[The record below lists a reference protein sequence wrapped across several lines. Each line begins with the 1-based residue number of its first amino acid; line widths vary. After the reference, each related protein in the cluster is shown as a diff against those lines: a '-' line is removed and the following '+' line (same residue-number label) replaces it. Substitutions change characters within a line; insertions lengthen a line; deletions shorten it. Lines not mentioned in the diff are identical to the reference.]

1 MIKELTIK
9 GLRGFAN
16 QQIIRFAEPD
26 NVNEGSGLTV
36 IVGSNNAG
44 KSTIIEGLMA
54 ISQMEAPTFTQGRRN
69 LAAGDVV
76 EITATDINNKIRTI
90 RSLRPGTSTANVEK
104 QDDSLENMFI
114 LNSRRAFEPFFHN
127 KQVLSRD
134 DYKRYYNKL
143 SPLRTSMLSEF
154 STRLFQAELHREKFN
169 NMLQKVIHPVPE

>member
-1 MIKELTIK
+1 
-9 GLRGFAN
+9 
-16 QQIIRFAEPD
+16 
-26 NVNEGSGLTV
+26 
-36 IVGSNNAG
+36 
-44 KSTIIEGLMA
+44 
-54 ISQMEAPTFTQGRRN
+54 QMEAPTFTQGRRN